1 MRRLREELE
10 RDVSGLEKGQSS
22 AIEKLTRKFGA
33 LAISLAA
40 LVGSPDKVEA
50 AEGDFDDVT
59 VKNSFVMNDLAHGL
73 DVDEQGNMIEE
84 ETPREAGSIV
94 VGNYEVLGGGGI
106 MILNKNTGEQVVFAA
121 PHGST
126 QFGIPVLYGN
136 KVMVSD
142 NFTNNI
148 YSFDVDKIPTLKDSD
163 FVEQISLYD
172 SGSLRY
178 FVPLTLDGENCNL
191 LWDRRDDT
199 VYALNGGQYVK
210 LSGPNSYVMN
220 LVAEAKSKYVG
231 GRIAGFRADGV
242 TKKIHVFT
250 VDNDTGLAT
259 HYVNDQAEVVE
270 NPVNVEVEIGD
281 GQKIN
286 GEAQEI
292 SFTVSG
298 MEEGFTGE
306 FALEDVK
313 IPFGKADVDA
323 SNVVTLQLPL
333 QSVGEIEGDRNV
345 EVKVYDDEGTEV
357 VSVSGVVEVDT
368 KVVPVDM
375 TIEDATEMND
385 RFVVERE
392 KGETTVFTL
401 KNGSMEDVSAELSVI
416 SLSSM
421 EEAEMFNNAAGDP
434 TEQEI
439 RQLMGEA
446 EMIMEPQFNENGEAT
461 AELELPE
468 GLSVLILTTAD
479 DDGNVVFE
487 FTFVEAIVSDVV
499 DGDMGNNPDMGGDM
513 DPVDMPDMNQ
523 EPYMDEEDMD
533 KPVVDHGNPQAEV
546 TPGGGDKDEPSCS
559 TIAIAA
565 PEGKTG
571 EQAMLAALMFALAM
585 WRRRRNQ

>member
-1 MRRLREELE
+1 MRRLREELKRE
-10 RDVSGLEKGQSS
+10 GSGLENGRSS
-22 AIEKLTRKFGA
+22 AIEKLTREFGA
-33 LAISLAA
+33 LAISLAVS
-40 LVGSPDKVEA
+40 VGSPDKVEA
-50 AEGDFDDVT
+50 AEGDFKDVT
-59 VKNSFVMNDLAHGL
+59 VASTLVMNNVAHGL
-73 DVDEQGNMIEE
+73 DVDEQGNMVEE

-94 VGNYEVLGGGGI
+94 VGDYKILGGGSGI
-106 MILNKNTGEQVVFAA
+106 LIVDKDTEEEVAFAS
-121 PHGST
+121 PLGSA
-126 QFGIPVLYGN
+126 QFGIPFLYGD
-136 KVMVSD
+136 KVMISEAI
-142 NFTNNI
+142 TNNI
-148 YSFDVDKIPTLKDSD
+148 YSFDVDKLSTLKDSD
-163 FVEQISLYD
+163 FVEQVALYD
-172 SGSLRY
+172 TSALS
-178 FVPLTLDGENCNL
+178 FIVPLTLDGENCNL

-210 LSGPNSYVMN
+210 LSNPNSYVMN

-250 VDNDTGLAT
+250 VDNDTGVAT

-270 NPVNVEVEIGD
+270 NPVNVEATIPE

-286 GEAQEI
+286 GEAKEI

-323 SNVVTLQLPL
+323 SNVVTVQLPL

-357 VSVSGVVEVDT
+357 ASVSGVVEVDT

-401 KNGSMEDVSAELSVI
+401 KNDSMEDVTAELSVI

-421 EEAEMFNNAAGDP
+421 EEAEMLNNSAGEP

-487 FTFVEAIVSDVV
+487 FTFVEALVSDVV
-499 DGDMGNNPDMGGDM
+499 DEDMGNNPDMGGDM

-523 EPYMDEEDMD
+523 EPDMD
-533 KPVVDHGNPQAEV
+533 KEDEKADFGYEGPGAEKKE
-546 TPGGGDKDEPSCS
+546 GGGEKDEPSCS

-565 PEGKTG
+565 PEGGTG
-571 EQAMLAALMFALAM
+571 DEAMLAALMMALAM

>member
-1 MRRLREELE
+1 MRRLREELKGE
-10 RDVSGLEKGQSS
+10 GSGLENGRSS

-33 LAISLAA
+33 LAISLAT

-50 AEGDFDDVT
+50 AEGDLNDVT
-59 VKNSFVMNDLAHGL
+59 VKNSFVMNDTANSL
-73 DVDEQGNMIEE
+73 DVDEQGNMVEE
-84 ETPREAGSIV
+84 ETIRDGGTIN
-94 VGNYEVLGGGGI
+94 VGNFNVGAGGTVHVL
-106 MILNKNTGEQVVFAA
+106 NNNTGQHVSVS
-121 PHGST
+121 PTGSAN
-126 QFGIPVLYGN
+126 FMRPVLYGS
-136 KVMVSD
+136 KIMVKD
-142 NFTNNI
+142 TLNDI
-148 YSFDVDKIPTLKDSD
+148 VYSFDVSSLGSIDGSD
-163 FVEQISLYD
+163 FVEQPALKD
-172 SGSLRY
+172 VLALD
-178 FVPLTLDGENCNL
+178 FVITLTMDGDVSNL
-191 LWDRRDDT
+191 LWDSRDDT

-210 LSGPNSYVMN
+210 LSNPNSYVMD

-231 GRIAGFRADGV
+231 GKIDGHRADAV
-242 TKKIHVFT
+242 TKKVHVLT
-250 VDNDTGLAT
+250 LDNDTGVAT

-270 NPVNVEVEIGD
+270 NPVNVEVEIGE

-286 GEAQEI
+286 GEAKEI

-323 SNVVTLQLPL
+323 SNVVTIQLPL
-333 QSVGEIEGDRNV
+333 QSVGGIEGDRNV

-357 VSVSGVVEVDT
+357 ASVSGVVEVDT

-421 EEAEMFNNAAGDP
+421 EEFNNASGDP

-446 EMIMEPQFNENGEAT
+446 EMIMQPQFNENGEAT

-487 FTFVEAIVSDVV
+487 FTFVESIVSDVI
-499 DGDMGNNPDMGGDM
+499 DEDMGNKPDMGGDM
-513 DPVDMPDMNQ
+513 NPVDMPDMNQ
-523 EPYMDEEDMD
+523 EPDMD
-533 KPVVDHGNPQAEV
+533 KEDEKADFGYEGPGAEKKE
-546 TPGGGDKDEPSCS
+546 GGGEKDEPSCS
-559 TIAIAA
+559 TIAISA
-565 PEGKTG
+565 PEGGTG
-571 EQAMLAALMFALAM
+571 DEAMLAALMMALAM